1 MEQSGVYCGG
11 KNASSLLCRPQVRRI
26 SVSHGRRIAGID
38 QWGGYKMNV
47 GDRAPDFTLK
57 DDRGEKVNLRKFI
70 GGSSVVLFFYPKDN
84 SMVCT
89 SEACSFRDSYGAF
102 KELGAEV
109 IGISSDAEES
119 HARFAARHRLP
130 FILLSDPDG
139 AVRKRFGVPRTFG
152 LLPGRTTYIIDKNGV
167 IRHVFSSQFRAKR
180 HVKEA
185 IRIVQEI
192 HREEETT

>member
-1 MEQSGVYCGG
+1 
-11 KNASSLLCRPQVRRI
+11 
-26 SVSHGRRIAGID
+26 
-38 QWGGYKMNV
+38 MNV
-47 GDRAPDFTLK
+47 GDRAPDFTLE
-57 DDRGEKVNLRKFI
+57 DDRGENVNLKKFI
-70 GGSSVVLFFYPKDN
+70 GRSSVVLFFYPKDN

-89 SEACSFRDSYGAF
+89 SEACSFRDSHEAF

-109 IGISSDAEES
+109 IGISSDAGES

-139 AVRKRFGVPRTFG
+139 AVRKRFGVPKTFG

-180 HVKEA
+180 HVNEA

>member
-1 MEQSGVYCGG
+1 
-11 KNASSLLCRPQVRRI
+11 
-26 SVSHGRRIAGID
+26 
-38 QWGGYKMNV
+38 MNV
-47 GDRAPDFTLK
+47 GDRAPDFTLE
-57 DDRGEKVNLRKFI
+57 DDRGENVNLKKFI
-70 GGSSVVLFFYPKDN
+70 GRSSVVLFFYPKDN

-89 SEACSFRDSYGAF
+89 SEACSFRDSHEAF

-109 IGISSDAEES
+109 IGISSDAGES

-139 AVRKRFGVPRTFG
+139 AVRKRFGVPKTFG